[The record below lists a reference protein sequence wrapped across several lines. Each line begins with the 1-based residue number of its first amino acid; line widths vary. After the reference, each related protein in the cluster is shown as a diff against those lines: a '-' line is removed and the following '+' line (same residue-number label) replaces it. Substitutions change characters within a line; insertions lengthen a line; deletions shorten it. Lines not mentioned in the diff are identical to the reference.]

1 MTYRRRLAWASYLA
15 VSAAALGTCVFLV
28 LEARGPASAGLIL
41 LGGLIVVGMGAAMTH
56 TLMSP
61 APELEDAGHA
71 RGGWEGASLDGGGHG
86 GGDAGF

>member
-1 MTYRRRLAWASYLA
+1 MSFRRRLAWATYLGL
-15 VSAAALGTCVFLV
+15 SAAALGACVYLV

-56 TLMSP
+56 VIMSP
-61 APELEDAGHA
+61 APELEDAGRG
-71 RGGWEGASLDGGGHG
+71 RGGWEGASLDGGGHA